1 MKRPIALLRTITTT
15 AMLAVV
21 PALANAHPHVWITDT
36 AVAQMHGNAL
46 YAVQERWLF
55 SKGFPVSLAGDMSGL
70 PRSGPV
76 DEKHTAMLKAQA
88 FSSLKGADYFTHVF
102 VDGKP
107 VAIGEARDFSV
118 SVENGRIVYTFVVPL
133 ATSVDVTH
141 ASVEL
146 GIWDDTFFVDFQ
158 PGSPP
163 VAFDAG
169 ATKACTAQSFED
181 RQHSIFS
188 GSIFPQSN
196 KLSC

>member
-1 MKRPIALLRTITTT
+1 MRPILMLRTMGVTTI
-15 AMLAVV
+15 LAGAC
-21 PALANAHPHVWITDT
+21 ALANAHPHVWITGT
-36 AVAQMHGNAL
+36 AVAQMHGSAL

-88 FSSLKGADYFTHVF
+88 FASLKGADYFTHVF
-102 VDGKP
+102 ADGKP
-107 VAIGEARDFSV
+107 IGIGEARDFSV
-118 SVENGRIVYTFVVPL
+118 SVENGRIVYSFVVPL
-133 ATSVDVTH
+133 AAPVDVAH

-146 GIWDDTFFVDFQ
+146 GIWDDSFFVDFQ

-163 VAFDAG
+163 LSFDDG
-169 ATKACTAQSFED
+169 SSKTCTAQSFED
-181 RQHSIFS
+181 RQHTIF
-188 GSIFPQSN
+188 GGTIFPQSS

>member
-1 MKRPIALLRTITTT
+1 MKAILT
-15 AMLAVV
+15 VV
-21 PALANAHPHVWITDT
+21 PALANAHPHVWITGT
-36 AVAQMHGNAL
+36 AVARMHGNAL
-46 YAVQERWLF
+46 YAVEERWLF

-107 VAIGEARDFSV
+107 VAIDEARDFSV

-133 ATSVDVTH
+133 AAPVDVSH
-141 ASVEL
+141 AAVEL

-163 VAFDAG
+163 LTFDAG
-169 ATKACTAQSFED
+169 ASKACTAQSFED

-188 GSIFPQSN
+188 GTIFPQSN